1 MIEHDGVTGFVRVS
15 SIGQELLHVY
25 YSIGIFIYSSP
36 NIYQI
41 LVANI
46 RKFGAQIVT
55 VDSTGQFAC
64 ARRILLVQFYL
75 LVGQRKIEDDDEG

>member
-15 SIGQELLHVY
+15 SIGQELLRVY

-46 RKFGAQIVT
+46 RKLGAQIVT

-64 ARRILLVQFYL
+64 ARRILRQFYS